1 MTGRDRLKTVFT
13 VGQYRHRP
21 PGSGPLKDLNKRC
34 PEQELGT
41 RMQIRTRVTPGPIEA
56 GLRPPGSGPLKD
68 LNRVKPDFPSCQP
81 HPFGIRYG
89 SQYEQQQGG
98 YPPGYSSGRGAG
110 GNGPNLY
117 SAYETSGHPAE
128 TSLLPKEATS
138 LAENQDEDS
147 LEDPNLHL
155 NIEELNK
162 EFMVKSEELYQS
174 LMNCH
179 WQPLDTVHSEIPD
192 KNPQEQDAH

>member
-1 MTGRDRLKTVFT
+1 MA
-13 VGQYRHRP
+13 GQE
-21 PGSGPLKDLNKRC
+21 SF
-34 PEQELGT
+34 
-41 RMQIRTRVTPGPIEA
+41 A
-56 GLRPPGSGPLKD
+56 GLGSTQQDTYYWYWQSLPAAL
-68 LNRVKPDFPSCQP
+68 RVKPDFPSCQP